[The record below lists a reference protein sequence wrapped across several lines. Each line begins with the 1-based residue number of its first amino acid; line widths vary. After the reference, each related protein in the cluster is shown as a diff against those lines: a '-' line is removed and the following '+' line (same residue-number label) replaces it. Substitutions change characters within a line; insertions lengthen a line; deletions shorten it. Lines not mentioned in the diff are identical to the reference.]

1 VNLEKKGYHRGV
13 IGVETAIILIS
24 AVLVAA
30 ALLAVVF
37 NAGFATIQKTKSFI
51 IAGVIESRSS
61 LIVSGSMIGIASV
74 VEDKLNA
81 TAIPIKVSMGGNEP
95 INLRTGDAT
104 VRYISQNIEKGD
116 IYTHAIVDGT
126 YSNLQDAMQK
136 AVSDGMLLRN
146 PINQTA
152 ATEDTQA
159 ILFFTINRNNND
171 IIDSGEHAFMVIV
184 FKDSERLSSLE
195 RMSIEIVLTT
205 GTTLTIERTV
215 PNLTSKIIHIS

>member
-1 VNLEKKGYHRGV
+1 
-13 IGVETAIILIS
+13 
-24 AVLVAA
+24 
-30 ALLAVVF
+30 
-37 NAGFATIQKTKSFI
+37 
-51 IAGVIESRSS
+51 
-61 LIVSGSMIGIASV
+61 
-74 VEDKLNA
+74 
-81 TAIPIKVSMGGNEP
+81 MGGSEP

-104 VRYISQNIEKGD
+104 VRYITQNIEKGD

-136 AVSDGMLLRN
+136 VVSDGMLLRN

-171 IIDSGEHAFMVIV
+171 IIDSGEHAFMVII

-195 RMSIEIVLTT
+195 TMSIEIVLTT